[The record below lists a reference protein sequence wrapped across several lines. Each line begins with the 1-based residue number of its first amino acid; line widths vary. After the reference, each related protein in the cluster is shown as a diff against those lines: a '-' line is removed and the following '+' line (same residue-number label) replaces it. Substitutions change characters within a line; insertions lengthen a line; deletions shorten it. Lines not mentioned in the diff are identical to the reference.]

1 MNDLQLF
8 IENFS
13 IPTSKIVYA
22 FSPSHTLFL
31 FSFSTVK
38 MANLS
43 YLFRRRERETFSNS
57 KKRARVNERFPQ
69 MDGECANKYH
79 QSVNNR
85 HTRNW
90 WFLMKFVDTIRN

>member
-1 MNDLQLF
+1 M
-8 IENFS
+8 
-13 IPTSKIVYA
+13 
-22 FSPSHTLFL
+22 
-31 FSFSTVK
+31 
-38 MANLS
+38 
-43 YLFRRRERETFSNS
+43 RG
-57 KKRARVNERFPQ
+57 FPQ